1 MDVICNITSVQSIG
15 GWPNAA
21 TSPKHYEE
29 LYLNGM
35 QTYSP
40 VINPERPAAMYKPAA
55 AIRTALNPKETDN
68 VIARTAPITEA
79 HPLIPHA
86 HGT

>member
-1 MDVICNITSVQSIG
+1 MDVICNITGVQSIG

-40 VINPERPAAMYKPAA
+40 VINPERPAAAV
-55 AIRTALNPKETDN
+55 RTALNPKETDN
-68 VIARTAPITEA
+68 VIAILEP
-79 HPLIPHA
+79 PY
-86 HGT
+86 